1 MPFTAHLKK
10 VIISV
15 IFRKLDTVQ
24 NLISNEMKNVTL
36 TVMALLMLA
45 VTGRVHAQD
54 DAMMKAWQAYMTPGD
69 VHKMI
74 ATADGKW
81 DGEVTMWMAP
91 GAAPSKSKSSCTNS
105 MIFGGRYQKSMH
117 TGNMMGMPFEGMSL
131 LGYDNSK
138 KVFVS
143 NWIDNMGTGM
153 MNMEGTWDD
162 ATKTI
167 NFKGKCVDPITGT
180 DMDVREVFKF
190 IDNNH
195 QSMEMYSIIDG
206 KEMKTM
212 EIKLSRTK

>member
-1 MPFTAHLKK
+1 MKK
-10 VIISV
+10 LTLSV
-15 IFRKLDTVQ
+15 V
-24 NLISNEMKNVTL
+24 
-36 TVMALLMLA
+36 ALLMLA
-45 VTGRVHAQD
+45 ITCRVQAQD

-74 ATADGKW
+74 ANDDGKW

-91 GAAPSKSKSSCTNS
+91 GAPPTKSKTSSTNS
-105 MIFGGRYQKSMH
+105 MIMGGRYQKSIH
-117 TGNMMGMPFEGMSL
+117 EGNMMGMPFEGMSL

-138 KVFVS
+138 KTFVS
-143 NWIDNMGTGM
+143 TWIDNMGTGM

-167 NFKGKCVDPITGT
+167 NFKGKCVDPMTGK

-190 IDNNH
+190 VDKDH
-195 QSMEMYSIIDG
+195 QVMEMYCNTDG

-212 EIKLSRTK
+212 EIQFSRRK

>member
-1 MPFTAHLKK
+1 MKK
-10 VIISV
+10 
-15 IFRKLDTVQ
+15 L
-24 NLISNEMKNVTL
+24 TL

-45 VTGRVHAQD
+45 ITSRVRAQD

-74 ATADGKW
+74 AKDDGKW

-91 GAAPSKSKSSCTNS
+91 DAPPTKSKSSCTNT
-105 MIFGGRYQKSMH
+105 MIMGGRYQKSMH
-117 TGNMMGMPFEGMSL
+117 EGNMMGMPFEGMSL

-143 NWIDNMGTGM
+143 SWIDNMGTGI

-162 ATKTI
+162 ASKTI
-167 NFKGKCVDPITGT
+167 NFTGKCVDPMTGK

-190 IDNNH
+190 VDSDH
-195 QSMEMYSIIDG
+195 QMMEMYCKTDG

-212 EIKLSRTK
+212 EIQLTRRK